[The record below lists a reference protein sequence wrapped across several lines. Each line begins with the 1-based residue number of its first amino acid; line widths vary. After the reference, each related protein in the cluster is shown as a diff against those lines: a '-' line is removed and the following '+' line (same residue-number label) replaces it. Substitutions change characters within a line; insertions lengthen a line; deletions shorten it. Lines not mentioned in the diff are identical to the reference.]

1 MSNSMKVVAVIPAF
15 NRADSIA
22 ATLSS
27 LRSTGL
33 VHHTVVVDDG
43 STDGTESEAALA
55 DNVVR
60 LATNQ
65 GKAAAMHRGMEEY
78 PDADVYLFV
87 DADLGDTAM
96 TVTALLDPILRD
108 QADLV
113 IGVPTE
119 APGRRAGLGL
129 VRSLAASGIERACG
143 FSTKTPLS
151 GQRAV
156 RGKLARSLTFANRF
170 GVETAMTIDG
180 VRGGARVLEVP
191 IAFDHRHTGRSL
203 SGFMHRGGQGLD
215 IVRALSPRLIPPWLR
230 TTLKVSLA
238 VLLLALSLVYS
249 RPGSSSNASLVRGRT
264 KVAKV
269 LVLGVT
275 RLQLGDLRP
284 DITPAIAKLLGGS
297 AVGATSVR
305 TVSGRPTS
313 VEGYATLGAGARV
326 RAGDGLASVFE
337 SNERIGTISAN
348 ELATSRTGTASKGEI
363 ALPAMGATQRVNTG
377 KFVPSLPGA
386 LGDALSAAGMKVGVV
401 ANSDTGLLSKDPVA
415 SRSRP
420 AAAMVVDSAGSVD
433 VGTIGEELLEV
444 DASSPTGVR
453 VNEDA
458 FVEAVLKNLEIAQL
472 VVADP
477 GELDRVGAV
486 KLDTTDDQFERLR
499 LIALQRTDRIVGRLV
514 GSVGPETMVIITSV
528 RPSTSEWELTP
539 TIVVGAPV
547 GYLQSP
553 STQRLG
559 LLTLTDL
566 APTIL
571 DQLGVVVPKGMI
583 GHGLRVRTTNGPAP
597 LARLQNLNSLAAYRE
612 RIYLPLTKGYVIFQ
626 TLIYL
631 ATILLFSSRGGVGK
645 SSRWL
650 ERIVLGIAAWPLATF
665 VFRMIPGAWHLGA
678 FGGAVVLLLDGL
690 LVWIARR
697 RPTHRLSSLS
707 RILFGTVAL
716 IVIDVCFGARL
727 QQASIL
733 GYSPHTA
740 ARFTGIGNAAFAS
753 LVVCCVLWVGI
764 HVQFGEHRRNALITA
779 TIVCALVFVVDGA
792 PWLGSDV
799 GGILTMAPVFG
810 LLLFVLAGRK
820 LTVRVGVV
828 AATATIAVLGL
839 TALFDLGR
847 PAEKRSHL
855 GRFVLDIGKDNSTFS
870 TTIGRKIATN
880 VRVFSGSFWTW
891 IVPVIAVTLLF
902 FLGAQRGWERDL
914 PVRSALRA
922 ALVASLLAGLLGFAV
937 NDSGTVVTAL
947 VFVEIGPMVTLLAL
961 HRNDERRSVAGKPV
975 EHFRESAA

>member
-1 MSNSMKVVAVIPAF
+1 MNVVAVIPAF
-15 NRADSIA
+15 NRADSIG
-22 ATLSS
+22 ATISS
-27 LRSTGL
+27 LRSSGS
-33 VHHTVVVDDG
+33 VHHIVVVDDG
-43 STDGTESEAALA
+43 SSDRTESEAAAA
-55 DNVVR
+55 DVVVR

-65 GKAAAMHRGMEEY
+65 GKAAAMRRGIEMY
-78 PDADVYLFV
+78 PDAGVYLFV
-87 DADLGDTAM
+87 DADLGDTAG
-96 TVTALLDPILRD
+96 TVTALLGPIIRD
-108 QADLV
+108 EADLV
-113 IGVPTE
+113 IGVPTQ
-119 APGRRAGLGL
+119 AACRRGGLGL
-129 VRSLAASGIERACG
+129 IRTLATLGIERASG
-143 FSTKTPLS
+143 FVTETPLS
-151 GQRAV
+151 GQRAI
-156 RGKLARSLTFANRF
+156 RGPLARTLTFANRF
-170 GVETAMTIDG
+170 GVETAMTIDC
-180 VRGGARVLEVP
+180 VRSGARVIEAP
-191 IAFDHRHTGRSL
+191 IAFDHRHTGRTFA
-203 SGFMHRGGQGLD
+203 GFAHRGGQGID
-215 IVRALSPRLIPPWLR
+215 IVRALLPRLIHPRIR
-230 TTLKVSLA
+230 TALKVLLA
-238 VLLLALSLVYS
+238 ALLLAVSLFFP
-249 RPGSSSNASLVRGRT
+249 RPGNSSNATLVGGRT
-264 KVAKV
+264 KVSRV
-269 LVLGVT
+269 LVFGVS
-275 RLQLGDLRP
+275 RLQLRDLRS
-284 DITPAIAKLLGGS
+284 DITPAMTKLLGRS

-326 RAGDGLASVFE
+326 RAGDGLAGAFE
-337 SNERIGTISAN
+337 SDERIGTVSAR
-348 ELATSRTGTASKGEI
+348 ELATSRTGKASTGGI
-363 ALPAMGATQRVNTG
+363 ALPAIGATQRVNTG
-377 KFVPSLPGA
+377 KFVPSLPGS
-386 LGDALSAAGMKVGVV
+386 LGDTLHEAGMKVGVV
-401 ANSDTGLLSKDPVA
+401 ANSDTGLISKDSTV

-420 AAAMVVDSAGSVD
+420 AAAMVADSAGSVD
-433 VGTIGEELLEV
+433 VGTIGEELLGV

-458 FVEAVLKNLEIAQL
+458 FVEAVLKHLKVAEL

-477 GELDRVGAV
+477 GELDRVGAM
-486 KLDTTDDQFERLR
+486 KTETTDDQFERLR
-499 LIALQRTDRIVGRLV
+499 SIALQRTDRIVGRLV
-514 GSVGPETMVIITSV
+514 DSVGPEIMVIITSV

-539 TIVVGAPV
+539 TIVVDAPV

-571 DQLGVVVPKGMI
+571 DQLGVAVPKGMI
-583 GHGLRVRTTNGPAP
+583 GHGLRVTTTNGPAP
-597 LARLQNLNSLAAYRE
+597 LDRLQNLNSLAAYRE

-645 SSRWL
+645 GSLWL

-678 FGGAVVLLLDGL
+678 FGGAVVLAVDCV
-690 LVWIARR
+690 LVLIARR

-716 IVIDVCFGARL
+716 IVIDVCLGARL

-753 LVVCCVLWVGI
+753 LMVCCVLWVGI
-764 HVQFGEHRRNALITA
+764 HVQFGENRRNALITA
-779 TIVCALVFVVDGA
+779 TVVCALVFVVDGA

-810 LLLFVLAGRK
+810 LLLYVLAGRK
-820 LTVRVGVV
+820 LNVRVAAV
-828 AATATIAVLGL
+828 AAMATVAVLGVA
-839 TALFDLGR
+839 ALFDLGR
-847 PAEKRSHL
+847 PSDRRSHL
-855 GRFVLDIGKDNSTFS
+855 GRFILDIGKDNSAFT

-880 VRVFSGSFWTW
+880 IRVFSGSFWTW
-891 IVPVIAVTLLF
+891 IVPVIALTLLF

-922 ALVASLLAGLLGFAV
+922 SLVASLLAGLLGFAV
-937 NDSGTVVTAL
+937 NDSGSVVTAL

-961 HRNDERRSVAGKPV
+961 HRKDERRV
-975 EHFRESAA
+975 